1 MQSNTDMLPKI
12 NDSKII
18 INALDILY
26 SKRIVNKDD
35 GIRSVILIPIIMAIE
50 KERQKVINLFILLL
64 SILKKIII
72 PPNNVDI
79 PASVDIK
86 KAFNVFKNNH
96 LIKLMIIYD
105 N

>member
-1 MQSNTDMLPKI
+1 
-12 NDSKII
+12 
-18 INALDILY
+18 
-26 SKRIVNKDD
+26 
-35 GIRSVILIPIIMAIE
+35 MAIE
-50 KERQKVINLFILLL
+50 KDKQKVINLFIFLL

-72 PPNNVDI
+72 PPNKVDI